1 MRCDSDLLDS
11 CVAWLANRHPVGAF
25 PCLRFYRW
33 KPPCISLGRNQDLN
47 NPRHGVIT
55 QIDGVDIVRRPSGG
69 RAILHYHDLTYA
81 LVTPC
86 FSTNVTEDHRHIA
99 EGLAYGLRLLGVPV
113 DDGLRTMP
121 EGRNP
126 ADCFA
131 AVAGADLQTSGR
143 KVMGSA
149 QKRSR
154 GALLE
159 HGTLYLG
166 SPEPLYS
173 EVFSGPIGG
182 SVAALEELLGRPVAF
197 AEVAEALTTGL
208 EQALGVRFVPVA

>member
-1 MRCDSDLLDS
+1 MRRDSKLLDA
-11 CVAWLANRHPVGAF
+11 CVAWIADPHPSTAF

-47 NPRHGVIT
+47 NPRHGMINRAPG
-55 QIDGVDIVRRPSGG
+55 IDIVRRPSGG
-69 RAILHYHDLTYA
+69 RAILHHHDLTYA
-81 LVTPC
+81 LITPC
-86 FSTNVTEDHRHIA
+86 FSTNVTEDHRRIA
-99 EGLAYGLRLLGVPV
+99 QGLALGLRLLGISV
-113 DDGLRTMP
+113 DEGLRTMP
-121 EGRNP
+121 GGRNP

-159 HGTLYLG
+159 HGTLYLS
-166 SPEPLYS
+166 SPEPLYC
-173 EVFSGPIGG
+173 EVFSSPFGGP
-182 SVAALEELLGRPVAF
+182 VAALDELMGGPVEF
-197 AEVAEALTTGL
+197 EDVAEALATGL
-208 EQALGVRFVPVA
+208 EQALGVRFDPAA